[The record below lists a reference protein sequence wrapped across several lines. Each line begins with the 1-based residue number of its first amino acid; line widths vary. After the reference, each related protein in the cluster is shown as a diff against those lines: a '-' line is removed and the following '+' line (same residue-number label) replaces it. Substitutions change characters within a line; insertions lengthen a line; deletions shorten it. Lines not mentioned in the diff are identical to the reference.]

1 MMAFKV
7 LVVDDSPFMRKLV
20 GDLVAG
26 DAAFEVVGTAADGA
40 EAVRQIRELRPDIAV
55 MDLEMPKMNGLE
67 ALKRIMAECP
77 TPVIMM
83 SAVTDRGTRD
93 TIRALQY
100 GAFDFV
106 RKPDGALKL
115 DVSQMGEMLLE
126 KLHIA
131 KELLASGE
139 LRLRRMTEEGAEAMV
154 LQAEADSEAKV
165 APAPTFNDAE
175 QQGNAAEA
183 AVDAVIEAVTE
194 ADSEAKDQA
203 QAKDGETSPLGG
215 ENRKS
220 QPAPQSNLGRDPLKR
235 PADHAG
241 LTPKPRLS
249 GIAAAKKEAAAALER
264 PRATDKP
271 AQELPPARRTIPKQ
285 TPASA
290 GEQSDPNRRR
300 SEKTD
305 LTGKTFADQGSP
317 ASKPSKSAKPA
328 ASDPAIQ
335 APQPDK
341 PKPMPFQPA
350 PRQSDSFTDIVA
362 IGTSTGG
369 PRALHEVLSAIPAS
383 FPAPILIVQHMP
395 PKFTHSLAQR
405 LDSCSAIEVRE
416 AADGDRVLPGQAYL
430 APGGK
435 HLKLIRDAGGGY
447 KIGLTEEDPVS
458 GHRPS
463 VDVMFGS
470 LVGRSELRR
479 HAVLM
484 TGMGSDGAR
493 AMKTLREDGA
503 ATLIAEA
510 EETCVV
516 YGMPRSAMENGAAQ
530 TALPLQRIAPELV
543 KAVEKPKAKQL

>member
-55 MDLEMPKMNGLE
+55 MDLEMPEINGLE
-67 ALKRIMAECP
+67 ALKRIMAERP

-154 LQAEADSEAKV
+154 LQAEADAEAKV
-165 APAPTFNDAE
+165 APAPAVSDAGM
-175 QQGNAAEA
+175 QRNPAEA
-183 AVDAVIEAVTE
+183 AVAAV
-194 ADSEAKDQA
+194 SEAETESEA
-203 QAKDGETSPLGG
+203 QAEDVEASQIES
-215 ENRKS
+215 ENRTS
-220 QPAPQSNLGRDPLKR
+220 QPAPPSSLGRDPLKL
-235 PADHAG
+235 PANLAG
-241 LTPKPRLS
+241 LAPKPRLS
-249 GIAAAKKEAAAALER
+249 SLAASKIEAAAAIER
-264 PRATDKP
+264 PRAPGKA
-271 AQELPPARRTIPKQ
+271 AQEPPPARRTIPK
-285 TPASA
+285 PPSS
-290 GEQSDPNRRR
+290 GEQSDRKSRQV
-300 SEKTD
+300 EKTD
-305 LTGKTFADQGSP
+305 LTGKASADQGLA
-317 ASKPSKSAKPA
+317 ASKPSKSTKPA
-328 ASDPAIQ
+328 TSDPP
-335 APQPDK
+335 PQTSLPDK
-341 PKPMPFQPA
+341 AKAKPMPLQPA

-405 LDSCSAIEVRE
+405 LDSCSEIEVRE

-435 HLKLIRDAGGGY
+435 HLKLIRDAGGVY

-470 LVGRSELRR
+470 LVGRRELRR